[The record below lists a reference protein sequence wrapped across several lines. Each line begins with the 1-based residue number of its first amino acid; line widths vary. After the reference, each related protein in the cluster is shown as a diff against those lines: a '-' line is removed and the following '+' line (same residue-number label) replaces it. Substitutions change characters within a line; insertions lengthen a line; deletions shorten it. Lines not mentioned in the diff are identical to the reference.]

1 MADSGF
7 VTPEEAQRIG
17 QEVRADFRA
26 AVAKTERLGNELNAL
41 GRSGKPSPVPSGEN
55 ALKAVREPR

>member
-1 MADSGF
+1 MADSSL

-26 AVAKTERLGNELNAL
+26 AVAKTERLGTELNAL
-41 GRSGKPSPVPSGEN
+41 GRSAKPSPAPSGPT
-55 ALKAVREPR
+55 ALKAVREVR